1 MLNPRKQFPIIPGG
15 IFLTNF
21 FLKETCVDFYDHIR
35 SYKCMNILLKS
46 LSWNTIN
53 TCIIWFW
60 QLIVRLSDGAGRV
73 AAQSATVTINVIRN
87 QNTPYFINEPY
98 SRLIQEN
105 LPTGTSIY
113 QVTARD
119 NDSPVSFFI

>member
-1 MLNPRKQFPIIPGG
+1 MQLYKNLGEKQIHV
-15 IFLTNF
+15 N
-21 FLKETCVDFYDHIR
+21 CN
-35 SYKCMNILLKS
+35 M
-46 LSWNTIN
+46 
-53 TCIIWFW
+53 CIILFW

-119 NDSPVSFFI
+119 NDSPVSFYSIYTFFLETIDKKKITGCHLDCNLKLFSYNEITK

>member
-1 MLNPRKQFPIIPGG
+1 M
-15 IFLTNF
+15 
-21 FLKETCVDFYDHIR
+21 
-35 SYKCMNILLKS
+35 
-46 LSWNTIN
+46 
-53 TCIIWFW
+53 

-73 AAQSATVTINVIRN
+73 AAQSATVTINVVRN
-87 QNTPYFINEPY
+87 QNTPFFVNEPY

-119 NDSPVSFFI
+119 ADATVSLFLHVD

>member
-1 MLNPRKQFPIIPGG
+1 M
-15 IFLTNF
+15 
-21 FLKETCVDFYDHIR
+21 C
-35 SYKCMNILLKS
+35 IL
-46 LSWNTIN
+46 
-53 TCIIWFW
+53 WFW

-98 SRLIQEN
+98 TRLIQEN

-119 NDSPVSFFI
+119 NDSPVSFFYIIIYK

>member
-1 MLNPRKQFPIIPGG
+1 M
-15 IFLTNF
+15 
-21 FLKETCVDFYDHIR
+21 
-35 SYKCMNILLKS
+35 
-46 LSWNTIN
+46 
-53 TCIIWFW
+53 
-60 QLIVRLSDGAGRV
+60 

-119 NDSPVSFFI
+119 NDSPVSFYSIYTFFLETIDKKKITGCHLDCNLKLFSYNEITK

>member
-1 MLNPRKQFPIIPGG
+1 MCMFGFDVYFTWP
-15 IFLTNF
+15 
-21 FLKETCVDFYDHIR
+21 FY
-35 SYKCMNILLKS
+35 
-46 LSWNTIN
+46 
-53 TCIIWFW
+53 W

-73 AAQSATVTINVIRN
+73 AAQSATVTVVVIRN
-87 QNTPYFINEPY
+87 ENTPFFINEPY

-119 NDSPVSFFI
+119 NDAAVSTVKFTWGWE

>member
-1 MLNPRKQFPIIPGG
+1 M
-15 IFLTNF
+15 
-21 FLKETCVDFYDHIR
+21 C
-35 SYKCMNILLKS
+35 IL
-46 LSWNTIN
+46 
-53 TCIIWFW
+53 WFW

-98 SRLIQEN
+98 TRLIQEN

-119 NDSPVSFFI
+119 NDSPVSFFYINYTFFLSTLDKKIAGCHLDCNLIHFSYN